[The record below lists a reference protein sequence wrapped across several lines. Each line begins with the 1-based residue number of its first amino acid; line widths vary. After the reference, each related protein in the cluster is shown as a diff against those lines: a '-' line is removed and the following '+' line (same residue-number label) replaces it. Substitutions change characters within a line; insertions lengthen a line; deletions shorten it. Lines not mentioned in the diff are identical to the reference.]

1 MTSGPGAGTE
11 GPPPYQETVDFLV
24 LLFSEAV
31 LVLVIV
37 LEILVKSRPRPT
49 ITITSART
57 STGKSRKSTD
67 PQRGGWGR
75 FRSNR

>member
-24 LLFSEAV
+24 LLLSEAV

-49 ITITSART
+49 ITITSA